1 MSVYICLDC
10 GKETPN
16 MNSIC
21 QVCMGKL
28 QAKGEKARQA
38 SRQRVFIEPEG
49 KSHDSE

>member
-28 QAKGEKARQA
+28 QKKGEKARQA
-38 SRQRVFIEPEG
+38 AQNRS
-49 KSHDSE
+49 